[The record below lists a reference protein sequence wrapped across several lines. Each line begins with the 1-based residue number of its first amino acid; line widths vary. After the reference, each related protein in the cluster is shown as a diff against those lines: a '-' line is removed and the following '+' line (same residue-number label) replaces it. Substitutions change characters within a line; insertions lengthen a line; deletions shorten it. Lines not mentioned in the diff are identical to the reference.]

1 MGDSSAGRL
10 LKKYGPW
17 ALVTGASSGIGKEIA
32 GELAMAG
39 FDLVIHGRN
48 QSALDELAVNIR
60 AKGRQVCIL
69 TGDLSREDA
78 IQSLL
83 DQTRAIDIGLLVAA
97 AGYAT
102 SGLFSEG
109 NLEEEKDLLDVNV
122 RAVLIQVHTF
132 IQRFKHRKQ
141 SGILLISSIL
151 GFQGVPYAAHYA
163 ATKAY
168 IQSLGEGLARE
179 LKPMGID
186 VLVAAPG
193 PVHTGFA
200 SRAGMQMK
208 QALQPSAVAKASL
221 QQLGKRATL
230 LPGWLSKLLY
240 FSLALLPRAGKVRI
254 MQTVMKGMV
263 QEKNAPTG

>member
-1 MGDSSAGRL
+1 MGDLSAGRL
-10 LKKYGPW
+10 VNKYGPW
-17 ALVTGASSGIGKEIA
+17 ALVTGASSGIGKEI
-32 GELAMAG
+32 GEELATAG
-39 FDLVIHGRN
+39 FDLIIHGRN
-48 QSALDELAVNIR
+48 EAALNELAGNIR
-60 AKGRQVCIL
+60 AKGRQVFIV
-69 TGDLSREDA
+69 TGDLSKEEA

-83 DQTRAIDIGLLVAA
+83 DQTQNMNVGLLVAA

-102 SGLFSEG
+102 SGLFSDG
-109 NLEEEKDLLDVNV
+109 NLEEEKDLLAVNV

-132 IQRFKHRKQ
+132 IQRFKNRRK

-168 IQSLGEGLARE
+168 IQSLGEGLSRE

-186 VLVAAPG
+186 LLVAAPG

-200 SRAGMQMK
+200 SRAGMHMK

-263 QEKNAPTG
+263 QEKKVPTD